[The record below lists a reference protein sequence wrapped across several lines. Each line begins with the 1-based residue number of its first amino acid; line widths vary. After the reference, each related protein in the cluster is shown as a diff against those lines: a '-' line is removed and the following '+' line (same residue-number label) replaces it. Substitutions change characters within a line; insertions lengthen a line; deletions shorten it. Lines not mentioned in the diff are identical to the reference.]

1 MSNHLADRPT
11 TTDRVAKWIRRLC
24 VPIVLFWLA
33 ITILS
38 NALVPQLEAVGAEHN
53 VALSSPSSPS
63 LQAFQRIGK
72 VFGEFD
78 SDSAAMVV
86 LEGDQP
92 LGADA
97 HRYYDELV
105 KRFNEDTKHVE
116 HVQDFWGDPLTA
128 AGSQSPDGKAA
139 YVQVFLSGNQGEAL
153 SLESVDALRNI
164 IAKTPVPP
172 GIHAY
177 VAGSAAQIADQFEV
191 GNESTVMVTALTVG
205 VIAIMLLI
213 VYRSPVTMILA
224 LLTVLIEMSAARGIV
239 AFLANVGLIGCRRI
253 RRTSSRCWSSPP
265 VPTTSSSCS
274 ADITSGAT
282 KAWTARLPS
291 TTCIATRRT

>member
-1 MSNHLADRPT
+1 MTNHLAERPT

-24 VPIVLFWLA
+24 VPIMLFWLA

-153 SLESVDALRNI
+153 SLESVDALRDI
-164 IAKTPVPP
+164 IAKTPAPP

-191 GNESTVMVTALTVG
+191 GNAGTVTSARIMVTG
-205 VIAIMLLI
+205 E
-213 VYRSPVTMILA
+213 R
-224 LLTVLIEMSAARGIV
+224 
-239 AFLANVGLIGCRRI
+239 
-253 RRTSSRCWSSPP
+253 
-265 VPTTSSSCS
+265 
-274 ADITSGAT
+274 
-282 KAWTARLPS
+282 
-291 TTCIATRRT
+291 